1 MGLEKLVESQ
11 IQDAIRAGAF
21 DNLEGSGR
29 PLPPPSDA
37 EKLAGENWMAFK
49 VLQNG
54 GMVPEWLALGRE
66 IERDLELLARREAVY
81 LEICEAAAVNS
92 LSEGLTRA
100 AAHALDRYSMLAREI
115 RKKQERFNLTAPGP
129 RSQRP
134 PIWVEHHVDR
144 LRSCFPLPQPP
155 SEPADVSSD

>member
-11 IQDAIRAGAF
+11 INEAIASGAF
-21 DNLEGSGR
+21 DHLAGAGR

-37 EKLAGENWMAFK
+37 EKLAGDHWMGFK

-66 IERDLELLARREAVY
+66 IERDCEELARRERIY
-81 LEICEAAAVNS
+81 LETCDAASEAR
-92 LSEGLTRA
+92 EGLDRA
-100 AAHALDRYSMLAREI
+100 AAHALARYETLAHEI
-115 RKKQERFNLTAPGP
+115 RKKQERFNFKAPGP

-134 PIWVEHHVDR
+134 PIWVEFHVER
-144 LRSCFPLPQPP
+144 LAGRFPW
-155 SEPADVSSD
+155 SAGAGASSPRDD